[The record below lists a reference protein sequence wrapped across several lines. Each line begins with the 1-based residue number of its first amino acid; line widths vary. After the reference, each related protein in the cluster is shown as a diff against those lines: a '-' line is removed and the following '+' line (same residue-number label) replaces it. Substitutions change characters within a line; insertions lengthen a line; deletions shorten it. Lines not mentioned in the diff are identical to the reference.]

1 MKDLLTLDLVW
12 KWARGLLARNYY
24 AHVHIV
30 EIGEESV
37 SSKDV
42 ERCKGKAQLYA
53 YLCEARENVHLDKS

>member
-12 KWARGLLARNYY
+12 KWARVWLARNYY

-37 SSKDV
+37 SGKEV
-42 ERCKGKAQLYA
+42 ECREVKAQLYV
-53 YLCEARENVHLDKS
+53 YFCEARENVHVDKS